1 MMLSFDKKFIEF
13 VLDSYLSHV
22 LSRSE
27 AIQEAEREVKLYSR
41 ECGHDGGERG
51 FIILEHPA
59 SFEKISLVESRE
71 IIVIII
77 TY

>member
-41 ECGHDGGERG
+41 ECGHW
-51 FIILEHPA
+51 PWWW
-59 SFEKISLVESRE
+59 
-71 IIVIII
+71 
-77 TY
+77 